1 MNKTEQDIMELV
13 DRMITR
19 MDGMIEKIDR
29 ISSMIDE
36 MKTEIDN
43 RSSKKMSDGCVASMK
58 ENKVWNTTGPR

>member
-13 DRMITR
+13 VRMITR

-58 ENKVWNTTGPR
+58 ENKVWDTTGPR